1 MQDLMR
7 YLRENKLIVLAVVTV
22 WGLVVIAAV
31 LVAVLVVSRIG
42 LARPPETVTGIPTI
56 TIEPT
61 AGPPGTSVTVRG
73 ENWPSETM
81 VLVYLLAP
89 EETAL
94 PSYAMA
100 GNLTDTQGRF
110 DTQFT
115 IPSDA
120 KWRTPGVATVVAQVV
135 GGGLTAQASFNLEA
149 AVETPTPTVAAT
161 PTITPTPEMPTAT
174 PAPILTPQPGAP
186 RITANTD
193 LNVRSGPGTQYPSLG
208 LLAAGQT
215 APVTGRNAE
224 GNWWQITFPGVPGER
239 GWVAGQYVT
248 AENVTDVP
256 VVAPPPPPPQLPTP
270 FLPPPTLVPPP
281 PPTPPVITDWRG
293 EYFNN
298 PALSG
303 APVLVRN
310 DPAINFDWGAGSP
323 APNIPPDR
331 FSARWTRTIGFPGG
345 TYRFYVRV
353 DDGVRLWID
362 GNLIIDR
369 WHETAPALYAADV
382 TLSEG
387 PHHLRLE
394 YFEWT
399 GNALVQ
405 LMWERLESYPD
416 WKAEYYANPNLTG
429 NPVLVRNELDIHY
442 NWGQGSP
449 GPGVPADNFSARW
462 TRQIGFEGGTY
473 RFSVR
478 VDDGARLWIDDQLV
492 IDDWRDGGSRWVRA
506 ERSLNAGIH
515 RLRLEYYER
524 TGDALI
530 TLRWER
536 LDTGQGQPANRPP
549 RANPGGPY
557 VVDEG
562 SEIILDGTASR
573 DEDGRIVLYQ
583 WGTTTDGR
591 TINVIGSGPV
601 VSTSFADGP
610 ASVLVGLRVTDDR
623 GATDLATTRVE
634 VRNVP
639 PIAFAGGPYSGR
651 VGQPVTLSA
660 SAYDPSPADQAT
672 LSYRWD
678 FGDGLQGSGAVVS
691 HVYNS
696 PGTYIVTVTVTDKDG
711 GQGVARTTVHIGA
724 MGQPPRAIISG
735 PTSARVGQLLTFSA
749 VNSYDPDG
757 QIVWYR
763 WDFGDGSTAEGIVVN
778 HVYNNPAIYQVTL
791 LVIDSEGMVATAAI
805 RVDIVSPTP
814 TPTATPIPTPTPTP
828 TATPTPG
835 PTATPTW
842 TLTAT
847 WTPMPTDTPTATWTP
862 EPTPTGTLTPSATP
876 TPTWT
881 PLPTDTPTAT
891 WTPEPTPTWTP
902 LPTDTPTATWTPEP
916 TPTPGQPPVA
926 QITGPASGL
935 VGETLTFDGSGSS
948 DPDGAITAYAWDFGD
963 GASASGPAVQ
973 HSYAAPGTYTVVLT
987 VVDGGGL
994 IGQALWSVTIVA
1006 PTPTPVPPTP
1016 TPVPPTDTPTP
1027 EPTETPTPEPTPGQ
1041 PPVAQITGPAS
1052 GLVGETL
1059 TFDGSGSSDP
1069 DGAITA
1075 YAWDFGD
1082 GTSASGPAVQHS
1094 YAAPGTYTVVLT
1106 VTDEGGLSGQASWS
1120 VVIEQPTPTPVPNQ
1134 PPVAVIAAPPQT
1146 QVGILLTLNGGSS
1159 VDPDGSI
1166 VQYAWNFG
1174 DGSAWNGVTVN
1185 KVYTQTGVYTITL
1198 TVTDNAGAIGQA
1210 SQLITVEP
1218 PPPDNVPPTA
1228 VISGPGMAGGV
1239 PQQALTFSGAT
1250 SGDDDGNIVQ
1260 YIWDFGDGTVAYDP
1274 EVTKIYE
1281 QPGTYT
1287 VVLTVT
1293 DDGGLSGQAWHVVT
1307 IVPPPE

>member
-1 MQDLMR
+1 MQDLIQ
-7 YLRENKLIVLAVVTV
+7 YLKENKLIVIVVVTV
-22 WGLVVIAAV
+22 WALVVIAAV

-42 LARPPETVTGIPTI
+42 LARPPEVLTGVPTI
-56 TIEPT
+56 TVEPT
-61 AGPPGTSVTVRG
+61 SGPPGTSVTVRG
-73 ENWPSETM
+73 ENWTPETM
-81 VLVYLLAP
+81 VLIYLLAP
-89 EETAL
+89 GETAL

-100 GNLTDTQGRF
+100 GNLTDAQGRF

-115 IPSDA
+115 IPSEA
-120 KWRTPGVATVVAQVV
+120 KWRTPGVATVVAQVI
-135 GGGLTAQASFNLEA
+135 GGGLTAQTPFNLEP

-161 PTITPTPEMPTAT
+161 PTLTPTAT
-174 PAPILTPQPGAP
+174 VTITTPMPITPVQPDTP

-193 LNVRSGPGTQYPSLG
+193 LNVRSGPGTNYPSLG

-224 GNWWQITFPGVPGER
+224 GSWWQIAFPGVPGER

-248 AENVTDVP
+248 AENVSNVP
-256 VVAPPPPPPQLPTP
+256 VVAPPPPPQQPTPPLPLPTV
-270 FLPPPTLVPPP
+270 VPPP
-281 PPTPPVITDWRG
+281 PPTPSIITDWRG

-303 APVLVRN
+303 SPVLVRN

-323 APNIPPDR
+323 APNVSPDR
-331 FSARWTRTIGFPGG
+331 FSVRWTRTIGFPTG

-362 GNLIIDR
+362 GNLVIDQWR
-369 WHETAPALYAADV
+369 ESAPALYAADV

-387 PHHLRLE
+387 PHHLRVE

-399 GNALVQ
+399 GNALIQ

-416 WKAEYYANPNLTG
+416 WKAEYYANPNLEG
-429 NPVLVRNELDIHY
+429 SPVLVRNEVDVNY

-462 TRQIGFEGGTY
+462 TRQIGFESGTY

-478 VDDGARLWIDDQLV
+478 VDDGARLWIDDQLL
-492 IDDWRDGGSRWVRA
+492 IDDWRDGGSRLLRA
-506 ERSLNAGIH
+506 ERSLGSGIH

-536 LDTGQGQPANRPP
+536 VDTGQGQPANRPP
-549 RANPGGPY
+549 KANPGGPY

-562 SEIILDGTASR
+562 SEVILDGTASR
-573 DEDGRIVLYQ
+573 DEDGHIVLYQ

-591 TINVIGSGPV
+591 TINVIGSGPLL
-601 VSTSFADGP
+601 STSFPDGP
-610 ASVLVGLRVTDDR
+610 TSMLLGLRVTDNR
-623 GATDLATTRVE
+623 GATDLAITRVD

-660 SAYDPSPADQAT
+660 TAYDPSPIDQAT

-691 HVYNS
+691 HIYNS
-696 PGTYIVTVTVTDKDG
+696 PGTYIATVTVTDKDG
-711 GQGVARTTVHIGA
+711 GQGYAQTTVHIGA
-724 MGQPPRAIISG
+724 MGQPPQAIISG
-735 PTSARVGQLLTFSA
+735 PTSAQVGQLLTFSA

-757 QIVWYR
+757 QITRYR
-763 WDFGDGSTAEGIVVN
+763 WDFGDGNTAEGIVVN

-805 RVDIVSPTP
+805 RVDIMP
-814 TPTATPIPTPTPTP
+814 PTPTPTP
-828 TATPTPG
+828 TPTSTPTSTPG
-835 PTATPTW
+835 PTFTPTW
-842 TLTAT
+842 TPTAT
-847 WTPMPTDTPTATWTP
+847 WTPEPTPTGTLVPSDTPTPTWTPVPTDTPTATGTP

-881 PLPTDTPTAT
+881 SVPTDTPTAT
-891 WTPEPTPTWTP
+891 WTPEPTP
-902 LPTDTPTATWTPEP
+902 
-916 TPTPGQPPVA
+916 GQPPVA
-926 QITGPASGL
+926 QISGPASGL
-935 VGETLTFDGSGSS
+935 VGEGLIFDGSSS
-948 DPDGAITAYAWDFGD
+948 YDPDGAITTYTWDFGD
-963 GASASGPAVQ
+963 GTGASDPVVQ
-973 HSYAAPGTYTVVLT
+973 HAYAQAGVYSVVLT
-987 VVDGGGL
+987 VVDDGGL
-994 IGQALWSVTIVA
+994 AGQAFWQVTIEQ
-1006 PTPTPVPPTP
+1006 PTPVPTDTPTP
-1016 TPVPPTDTPTP
+1016 EPTATPVPPTDTPTP
-1027 EPTETPTPEPTPGQ
+1027 EPTATPTPGQ
-1041 PPVAQITGPAS
+1041 PPVAQIAGPTS
-1052 GLVGETL
+1052 GLVGEEL
-1059 TFDGSGSSDP
+1059 VFDGTGSSDP
-1069 DGAITA
+1069 DGDIET

-1082 GTSASGPAVQHS
+1082 GTTANKAKVKKE
-1094 YAAPGTYTVVLT
+1094 YAQPGTYIVLLT
-1106 VTDEGGLSGQASWS
+1106 VTDNGGLSGQASWE

-1134 PPVAVIAAPPQT
+1134 PPVALIVAPPQA
-1146 QVGILLTLNGGSS
+1146 QVGMLLVLDGSGS

-1166 VQYAWNFG
+1166 IRYAWNFG
-1174 DGSAWNGVTVN
+1174 DGSAWNGITVN

-1198 TVTDNAGAIGQA
+1198 TVTDNMGATGQA
-1210 SQLITVEP
+1210 VQPITIEP

-1228 VISGPGMAGGV
+1228 VISGAGMAGGL
-1239 PQQALTFSGAT
+1239 PQQPLAFSGVT
-1250 SGDDDGNIVQ
+1250 SSDSDGTIVQ
-1260 YIWDFGDGTVAYDP
+1260 YIWDFGDGTVAYDA
-1274 EVTKIYE
+1274 EVIKVYE

-1293 DDGGLSGQAWHVVT
+1293 DDKGLSGQAWHAVT
-1307 IVPPPE
+1307 IVPAPE

>member
-1 MQDLMR
+1 
-7 YLRENKLIVLAVVTV
+7 
-22 WGLVVIAAV
+22 
-31 LVAVLVVSRIG
+31 
-42 LARPPETVTGIPTI
+42 
-56 TIEPT
+56 
-61 AGPPGTSVTVRG
+61 
-73 ENWPSETM
+73 
-81 VLVYLLAP
+81 
-89 EETAL
+89 
-94 PSYAMA
+94 
-100 GNLTDTQGRF
+100 
-110 DTQFT
+110 
-115 IPSDA
+115 
-120 KWRTPGVATVVAQVV
+120 
-135 GGGLTAQASFNLEA
+135 
-149 AVETPTPTVAAT
+149 
-161 PTITPTPEMPTAT
+161 
-174 PAPILTPQPGAP
+174 
-186 RITANTD
+186 
-193 LNVRSGPGTQYPSLG
+193 
-208 LLAAGQT
+208 
-215 APVTGRNAE
+215 
-224 GNWWQITFPGVPGER
+224 
-239 GWVAGQYVT
+239 
-248 AENVTDVP
+248 
-256 VVAPPPPPPQLPTP
+256 
-270 FLPPPTLVPPP
+270 
-281 PPTPPVITDWRG
+281 
-293 EYFNN
+293 
-298 PALSG
+298 
-303 APVLVRN
+303 
-310 DPAINFDWGAGSP
+310 
-323 APNIPPDR
+323 
-331 FSARWTRTIGFPGG
+331 
-345 TYRFYVRV
+345 
-353 DDGVRLWID
+353 
-362 GNLIIDR
+362 
-369 WHETAPALYAADV
+369 
-382 TLSEG
+382 
-387 PHHLRLE
+387 
-394 YFEWT
+394 
-399 GNALVQ
+399 
-405 LMWERLESYPD
+405 
-416 WKAEYYANPNLTG
+416 
-429 NPVLVRNELDIHY
+429 
-442 NWGQGSP
+442 
-449 GPGVPADNFSARW
+449 
-462 TRQIGFEGGTY
+462 
-473 RFSVR
+473 
-478 VDDGARLWIDDQLV
+478 
-492 IDDWRDGGSRWVRA
+492 VRA